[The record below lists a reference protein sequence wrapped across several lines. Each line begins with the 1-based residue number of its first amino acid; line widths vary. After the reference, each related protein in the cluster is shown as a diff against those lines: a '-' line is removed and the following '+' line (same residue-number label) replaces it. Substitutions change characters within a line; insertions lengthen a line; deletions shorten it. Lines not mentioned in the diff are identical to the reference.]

1 MNTFHDPEL
10 DDVLQDE
17 ELRRLAAMLSSARRS
32 EPPLDEAF
40 RTGLRRQLMKEAWE
54 ISEGRDAWW
63 RRLFAPP
70 GLAWAGAITGL
81 LLIAAVVVWTSGQPA
96 GGLTQVVASSSLDGK
111 SSVPLAQPILVSF
124 NQPMNHQTT
133 ENAVQITPATNVT
146 FSWDQNTLAVQPA
159 AGNLAPNTQYQVTIG
174 PAATTASGQ
183 HLNSTQTITF
193 VTQPPPT
200 PTVAPTPRPTPTP
213 VLGEVRLA
221 SVAGASSLVAQW
233 SPDSSSIYFLDGKG
247 ALNLVAAIGGTV
259 QAIAPSGVTSLS
271 ISPAGDR
278 LAYVQGGKIE
288 VLTFATG
295 KTDEVAPNPA
305 ALLVGWAKDRL
316 VWSTVDGIYQQGDNG
331 PARVFALPP
340 STVATSIA
348 PDGANAIYRQD
359 QNVYIVN
366 LGTGKSAQLGQSGA
380 AFQGWAPDGTLLLY
394 ASGDNIVVAD
404 TLGATQTTIP
414 ASGEAAWSTQ
424 DAILIGSDTL
434 LFEVHPDGSNGM
446 RVSNGT
452 YHFPLWAPNASLFAF
467 VRGGSLYVATAT
479 QLPPIPAAIDQ
490 ASSVV
495 TDFME
500 ARLKGDASLASTML
514 TDNGKRAYGV
524 GGMAL
529 VVNGD
534 PRFSRYYVLTQE
546 MVSTQPDTARFVVR
560 LVLTHGKIDVSSYE
574 ETLTLVRDQA
584 TKAFLIDQATGG
596 ALRELGKGAEVV
608 NVVIAADSVKVTFDS
623 DLDPATITGGVVVL
637 DSKGKQV
644 DATATYSDKTVTVSG
659 INLKEG
665 ESYRLVVSTTVRDVL
680 GHNVAAEYDLDF
692 VGPSEKK
699 HGNHGITVT
708 VTPSPSP
715 SPLPS
720 ASPSSSS

>member
-10 DDVLQDE
+10 DDVLQDDE
-17 ELRRLAAMLSSARRS
+17 QRRLAAMLSSSRRP
-32 EPPLDEAF
+32 EPPLDDAF

-54 ISEGRDAWW
+54 ISQGRDAWW

-70 GLAWAGAITGL
+70 GLAWAGAISGL
-81 LLIAAVVVWTSGQPA
+81 LLIAAVVVWTAQQPA

-111 SSVPLAQPILVSF
+111 NSVPLAQPILVSF

-159 AGNLAPNTQYQVTIG
+159 GGNLAPNTQYQVTIG

-193 VTQPPPT
+193 VTQAPPAPAAT
-200 PTVAPTPRPTPTP
+200 PTPRPTPTP

-221 SVAGASSLVAQW
+221 SVAGATSLVAQW

-247 ALNLVAAIGGTV
+247 ALNLVPAKGGSV
-259 QAIAPSGVTSLS
+259 QPIAPKGVTSMS

-288 VLTFATG
+288 ILTFASG

-305 ALLVGWAKDRL
+305 AILVGWAKDRL
-316 VWSTVDGIYQQGDNG
+316 VWTTADAIYQQGDNG
-331 PARVFALPP
+331 AAQVFALPP
-340 STVATSIA
+340 GSSAISIA
-348 PDGANAIYRQD
+348 PDAANAIYRVD
-359 QNVYIVN
+359 QNVFLAN
-366 LGTGKSAQLGQSGA
+366 LSTRKSVQLGQPGA
-380 AFQGWAPDGTLLLY
+380 AFQGWAPDGTLFVY
-394 ASGDNIVVAD
+394 GSGDNIVVAD
-404 TLGATQTTIP
+404 TQGVTQTTIP
-414 ASGEAAWSTQ
+414 ASGEATWSTQ
-424 DAILIGSDTL
+424 DAILVGSDTL
-434 LFEVHPDGSNGM
+434 LFEVHPDGSDGT
-446 RVSNGT
+446 RISTGT
-452 YHFPLWAPNASLFAF
+452 YHFPLWAPNATLFAF

-490 ASSVV
+490 AGAVV
-495 TDFME
+495 TAFME
-500 ARLKGDASLASTML
+500 ARLKGDANQASTML
-514 TDNGKRAYGV
+514 TDNGRRAYGA

-546 MVSTQPDTARFVVR
+546 MLSTQPDTERFVVR
-560 LVLTHGKIDVSSYE
+560 LVLTHGKIDVSNYE
-574 ETLTLVRDQA
+574 ETLTLVRDPA

-596 ALRELGKGAEVV
+596 AHRDLGKGAEVV
-608 NVVIAADSVKVTFDS
+608 NVVITADDVKVTFDS
-623 DLDPATITGGVVVL
+623 DLDPGTIGEGVVLL

-644 DATATYSDKTVTVSG
+644 NASATYSNKAVTLSG
-659 INLKEG
+659 VDLKEG
-665 ESYRLVVSTTVRDVL
+665 ESYRLVVMTSVRDVL

-699 HGNHGITVT
+699 HGSHGVSVT

-715 SPLPS
+715 S